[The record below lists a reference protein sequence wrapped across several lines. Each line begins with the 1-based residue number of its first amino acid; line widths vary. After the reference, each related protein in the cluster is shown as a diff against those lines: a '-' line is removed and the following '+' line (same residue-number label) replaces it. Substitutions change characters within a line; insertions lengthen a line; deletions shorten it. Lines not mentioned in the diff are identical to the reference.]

1 MQVSGAITCSAP
13 CYYSYIRV
21 ATKGKTGK
29 ATVLPGFCWIE
40 HGSRS
45 CGTPMMCQLL
55 WRSFLPKIYGV
66 GPTYASA
73 DKLRQS
79 LWTETVVP
87 NEEMEHAIINYLGVR
102 KCPFWHKSL
111 FGNEL
116 LFLFSNV
123 SLSDHRRQNIMTI
136 SDCALQ
142 LLGIFCTKGTCKF
155 WSTLIFCHHLNSVNS
170 RNFIKKDHG

>member
-1 MQVSGAITCSAP
+1 MFNLRFLK
-13 CYYSYIRV
+13 YLWF
-21 ATKGKTGK
+21 
-29 ATVLPGFCWIE
+29 LPGQNA
-40 HGSRS
+40 RL
-45 CGTPMMCQLL
+45 PMMWQLL
-55 WRSFLPKIYGV
+55 WWSFLPKIYGV

-111 FGNEL
+111 FGNGL

-123 SLSDHRRQNIMTI
+123 SLSDHTRQNMMTI
-136 SDCALQ
+136 SDFALQ
-142 LLGIFCTKGTCKF
+142 LNTYLELLHQGYM
-155 WSTLIFCHHLNSVNS
+155 
-170 RNFIKKDHG
+170 

>member
-13 CYYSYIRV
+13 CYYSYIR
-21 ATKGKTGK
+21 AAARGKTVK
-29 ATVLPGFCWIE
+29 TTVLPGFCWIE

-45 CGTPMMCQLL
+45 CGTQMMWQLL
-55 WRSFLPKIYGV
+55 WRYFLPKIYGV

-123 SLSDHRRQNIMTI
+123 SLSDHTRQNMTTI
-136 SDCALQ
+136 SDFALQ
-142 LLGIFCTKGTCKF
+142 
-155 WSTLIFCHHLNSVNS
+155 SP
-170 RNFIKKDHG
+170 RNFLPRIHVNFGLRFVKN